1 MIKNNYSSKKRNA
14 YHDDEDDGS
23 DSLFSLEE
31 CRRLHRVMR
40 SATKNIAPYIATD
53 TFIDVSYILPTNT
66 YNIYIK
72 PYLLFLYID
81 QLSNMIWKYWFQEY
95 NQIDHSIL

>member
-1 MIKNNYSSKKRNA
+1 
-14 YHDDEDDGS
+14 
-23 DSLFSLEE
+23 
-31 CRRLHRVMR
+31 MR